1 MSNNNY
7 YNNKNILVIGGSS
20 GIGEQLCKELAS
32 LKANLAIA
40 ARSKDKIDQLC
51 QDLQGD
57 HISISCDV
65 LQIQDLKKLVDILD
79 KKWQKIDIII
89 FCAGSYQPM
98 NIDNFNAAK
107 AQQIID
113 TNLNGFINFFDSFL
127 AHFKQNKIKH
137 LAITSSV
144 AGYFGM
150 PNSLAYGA
158 SKAALSN
165 LSESLFYEL
174 KKYQTKVQLIN
185 PGFVKTRL
193 TDLNDFKMPG
203 MITANKAAKLII
215 KQLPKNKFE
224 IKFPFIFTLIMK
236 ILSVLPY
243 KLRFMIFK
251 NAK

>member
-113 TNLNGFINFFDSFL
+113 TNLNGFINFFDSFQ

-174 KKYQTKVQLIN
+174 KNNAQLQ
-185 PGFVKTRL
+185 
-193 TDLNDFKMPG
+193 
-203 MITANKAAKLII
+203 I
-215 KQLPKNKFE
+215 K
-224 IKFPFIFTLIMK
+224 I
-236 ILSVLPY
+236 
-243 KLRFMIFK
+243 
-251 NAK
+251 